1 MIATPGPG
9 ERVVAGERLEELIAA
24 ELIEARIVELG
35 DRISRD
41 YRGKQLHLVVV
52 LKGAFVFAADLVR
65 RIKIPVRLDFIA
77 ASSYRG
83 GIRPSA
89 AVTLTG
95 LERLD
100 LVGRHVVVV
109 DDILDT
115 GQTTAAILAAVQRCG
130 PASACICALLRKPRA
145 RTGGPPL
152 GYVGFEIGEDF
163 VVGYGMDYG
172 ERYRGLCN
180 IYRLLLNNAPRS
192 KRPARGIDV
201 FASLRCAFLRAYV

>member
-65 RIKIPVRLDFIA
+65 RI
-77 ASSYRG
+77 
-83 GIRPSA
+83 
-89 AVTLTG
+89 
-95 LERLD
+95 
-100 LVGRHVVVV
+100 
-109 DDILDT
+109 
-115 GQTTAAILAAVQRCG
+115 
-130 PASACICALLRKPRA
+130 CICALLRKPRA